1 MKLSKFYKLDKDQE
15 ELDFVDISLEK
26 DTPLFIDPYA
36 LSKRNDVWSSEC
48 HALVVDLFQNVISAI
63 KKKENDRAK
72 FLLAHLHEPNETRLG
87 LSSKKPKGKGMGG
100 KQSNDLYKRLS
111 ESEAAKTGFLKDI
124 EDCQLII
131 PGINRDKISDMS
143 TNIIKAHLALYT
155 KEQCDLHGIETKKVA
170 CGPFWDPHNS
180 KWTSGYFELPVHK
193 GRKII
198 LVPKAIVRY
207 TLSYDYQDYY
217 THFVLNFLQE
227 EHIHAG
233 SSLVKTLKD
242 GRKKVYKKD
251 LREKYPLKKEFLY
264 KFSREN
270 PSVLETYKKT
280 KGLDI
285 APLSSREIEKLNP
298 EAIALQPY
306 SHYEKLLR
314 NIPTGKDGA
323 TDYHKAIKGILT
335 AIFYPSLVY
344 PKLEEEINEGRKR
357 IDIVYSNADA
367 RGFFYRLGKQLPCP
381 FIMFEC
387 KNYKADIA
395 NPELDQI
402 SGRFS
407 PNRGQFGI
415 IVCRKIDDKEKF
427 FERCRDTAQ
436 EQRGHIFALDDKD
449 ILTLL
454 KWRIADEANKIDK
467 FLDSLHRK
475 IVM

>member
-1 MKLSKFYKLDKDQE
+1 MKFSEFYNLDKDQT

-36 LSKRNDVWSSEC
+36 LSKRNDIWSNEC
-48 HALVVDLFQNVISAI
+48 HALVVDLFQNVVGAI
-63 KKKENDRAK
+63 KGSDNGRAK
-72 FLLAHLHEPNETRLG
+72 ALLAYLHEPNETRLG

-100 KQSNDLYKRLS
+100 KQSIDLYKRLS
-111 ESEAAKTGFLKDI
+111 ESQAAKTGFLKDL

-143 TNIIKAHLALYT
+143 TNIIKGQLALYT
-155 KEQCDLHGIETKKVA
+155 KEQCNLYDIPTKKVA

-180 KWTSGYFELPVHK
+180 KWKSDYFDLPVHK
-193 GRKII
+193 GKKII

-264 KFSREN
+264 TFSRDN
-270 PSVLETYKKT
+270 PSVLQNYKKT

-285 APLSSREIEKLNP
+285 DPLSPREIENRNP
-298 EAIALQPY
+298 EPITLHSY
-306 SHYEKLLR
+306 DYYEKVLR
-314 NIPTGKDGA
+314 GIPSGNNSA
-323 TDYHKAIKGILT
+323 SDYHKTIKGLLT
-335 AIFYPSLVY
+335 AIFYPSLIY
-344 PKLEEEINEGRKR
+344 PKLEEDIHEGRKR
-357 IDIVYSNADA
+357 IDVVFSNADA
-367 RGFFYRLGKQLPCP
+367 RGFFFRLGKQLPCP
-381 FIMFEC
+381 FIIIEC
-387 KNYKADIA
+387 KNYKGDVA

-402 SGRFS
+402 CGRFS

-415 IVCRKIDDKEKF
+415 IVCRTIDDKKKF
-427 FERCRDTAQ
+427 FQRCRDAVQ
-436 EQRGHIFALDDKD
+436 DQRGRVIALDDED
-449 ILTLL
+449 VLSLL
-454 KWRIADEANKIDK
+454 KWRINNEPEKIDQ
-467 FLDSLHRK
+467 FLDSSYRK